1 MRNSFIV
8 HIDSLCVLEDLTN
21 EQRGE
26 LFYAIYCYQINKEIE
41 LSPIVKIAFSQ
52 FKNQFSRD
60 EEKYKKTCEARKY
73 SGSLG
78 GKQKVANASNCN
90 QKVANLADSD
100 SKSKNKNKS
109 DSNNDSKSN
118 SNSKS
123 DNDSNKVIDGG
134 ITTTLT
140 TPLTTSSNIDKIPYK
155 EIVDYL
161 NNATNSNYRHTTET
175 TKKLIKARISEGFT
189 LEDFK
194 TVIDKKVLLWSKDLN
209 MSAYLRPE
217 TLFGN
222 KFESYLNEIISN
234 AKILVSKGIF
244 TEKTA
249 KNLDSME
256 EWLND

>member
-52 FKNQFSRD
+52 FKNQFLRD

-100 SKSKNKNKS
+100 SKSKNKSKNKNNS

-118 SNSKS
+118 SEDIIIAPDKSDAVIVSKYLFSTITSFNQTFNADYRKWVDDIDKAIRIDKRTKEELINCINWIYNSK
-123 DNDSNKVIDGG
+123 KGEFWI
-134 ITTTLT
+134 
-140 TPLTTSSNIDKIPYK
+140 PNI
-155 EIVDYL
+155 L
-161 NNATNSNYRHTTET
+161 SG
-175 TKKLIKARISEGFT
+175 KKLRSKYDAMNMQAMGDTNLNRDNFISE
-189 LEDFK
+189 
-194 TVIDKKVLLWSKDLN
+194 
-209 MSAYLRPE
+209 
-217 TLFGN
+217 LFRG
-222 KFESYLNEIISN
+222 
-234 AKILVSKGIF
+234 
-244 TEKTA
+244 EK
-249 KNLDSME
+249 
-256 EWLND
+256 